1 MHSNDNNNLGEAIL
15 VLHLTD
21 LSKCSLH
28 CDLCRLAYLD
38 LIVGQDRAQRT
49 AGPRLLLIKS
59 RQRIVVVHLLHQ
71 LILRFERIQRDNGG
85 EENPVAEE
93 VQPILY
99 DQEQQRRDPRQG
111 RKLT

>member
-1 MHSNDNNNLGEAIL
+1 MHSSDSNNLGEVIL

-21 LSKCSLH
+21 LSKHSLY

-38 LIVGQDRAQRT
+38 LTVGQDRAQRI
-49 AGPRLLLIKS
+49 ADPRLLLIKS
-59 RQRIVVVHLLHQ
+59 RQRIVVVRLLHR
-71 LILRFERIQRDNGG
+71 LTLRFEQIQRDNAG

-111 RKLT
+111 RKPT